1 MSVVNNPNKKAG
13 EGQEG
18 SGKWFSLYTIL
29 GRCLIGIILI
39 AGWELGV
46 RFGFVDSYYWSS
58 PMVILE
64 KGWFQLTES
73 TLIQDLIFTS
83 GATMYGFVLGTVIG
97 AIIGL
102 SFWWSKLYAA
112 ISEPYLVA
120 FNAIPK
126 LALAPVLV
134 ILIGIGFSSKVVLA
148 FSMTVIVTALAAYS
162 GVKQIDPDMEKLL
175 YTLGAKRRH
184 VFSKVVIP
192 SSLPWI
198 ISSLRI
204 NIALALAGTI
214 VGEFIASREGIGRMI
229 LYAGQI
235 LDIDLVWV
243 GVTVLSFLALFMY
256 WFVGLI
262 ERWLLKKIG
271 QQP

>member
-1 MSVVNNPNKKAG
+1 MNLKITE
-13 EGQEG
+13 EGDDQEKT
-18 SGKWFSLYTIL
+18 SKRFSIYTIL
-29 GRCLIGIILI
+29 GRCLVGILLI
-39 AGWELGV
+39 AGWEVGV
-46 RFGFVDSYYWSS
+46 RFGFVDQYYWSS
-58 PMVILE
+58 PTTIVE
-64 KGWFQLTES
+64 KGWFQLTQS
-73 TLIQDLIFTS
+73 TLIQDLLFTS
-83 GATMYGFVLGTVIG
+83 GATIYGFVLGTVIG
-97 AIIGL
+97 AMIGL
-102 SFWWSKLYAA
+102 SFWWSKIYAA

-175 YTLGAKRRH
+175 YTLGAKRYH
-184 VFSKVVIP
+184 VFLKVVIP

-256 WFVGLI
+256 WFVGFI

-271 QQP
+271 QQT